1 MLISARDQSGYQTN
15 VLGAIQVKKPR
26 HYHLIVML
34 VSLNAHGIASITSG
48 SFPGSCTLDKITQ
61 EIFYIL
67 YIARYHVKIMRCWL
81 DYARRAPECFCLQI
95 LLWERKKEWSALK
108 QGDCHFIV
116 CSVSSVCIL
125 ISTSNK
131 YRNFSYLDIC
141 RYLCFV
147 RTTPALR
154 FVFIISSS

>member
-67 YIARYHVKIMRCWL
+67 YIDTLPCKNYALLVIVC
-81 DYARRAPECFCLQI
+81 ARRPECFCLQV
-95 LLWERKKEWSALK
+95 LLWERKKEWFAFK
-108 QGDCHFIV
+108 QGDCLFIV
-116 CSVSSVCIL
+116 CSVSSLCIF

-131 YRNFSYLDIC
+131 YCNFSYSDIC
-141 RYLCFV
+141 RHFGFV
-147 RTTPALR
+147 KATSALR